1 MKRNLILNFRDI
13 LLRLDVNNIVFITAD
28 GNFINIH
35 SKNKMKAMVGMTL
48 QEMEHQ
54 LAEYTQNE
62 YVRFAR
68 IGRNAIIN
76 LQYVYQ
82 IIPQQQTIIMSDQAT
97 FSFTLKASRDA
108 LRKLKD
114 AIAQI
119 NVE

>member
-1 MKRNLILNFRDI
+1 MNNYLILNFRDT
-13 LLRLDVNNIVFITAD
+13 LLRLDMNNVVFISAD

-35 SKNKMKAMVGMTL
+35 SKNKLKAMVGMTL
-48 QEMEHQ
+48 QEMEEQ
-54 LAEYTQNE
+54 LSTYSKNE
-62 YVRFAR
+62 GIRFAR

-108 LRKLKD
+108 LRKLKE

-119 NVE
+119 KY

>member
-1 MKRNLILNFRDI
+1 MNKFLIPNFRDTI
-13 LLRLDVNNIVFITAD
+13 LRINVNNIVFISAD

-54 LAEYTQNE
+54 LADYTQNE

-68 IGRNAIIN
+68 IGRTAIIN

-82 IIPQQQTIIMSDQAT
+82 IIPQQQTIILSDQAT

-108 LRKLKD
+108 LRKLKE

-119 NVE
+119 NV